1 MATMEF
7 MHPGNAL
14 HFDGSNYAY
23 WKIRMIIYIKVMG
36 PNLWRIVDAGF
47 ATPIDPQNPTQRE
60 EQNLQL
66 DAQALNALYSVLS
79 VEEFNRVSN
88 LENAH
93 DVWTTLMEIHEGT
106 STVKETNLHKLKLKY
121 ESFTMLPH
129 ESINEMYSRMNNIV
143 NELKGLSCDL
153 TDLDIVRKIL
163 RALPDKY
170 ETLVT
175 LFLNSSELPRMTP
188 TALLG
193 NLITNKMYKKDKDE
207 LKDMA
212 STSS

>member
-1 MATMEF
+1 MMASEGF
-7 MHPGNAL
+7 SIGRAP
-14 HFDGSNYAY
+14 HFDGSNYTH
-23 WKIRMIIYIKVMG
+23 WKIRMIILIKAMS
-36 PNLWRIVDAGF
+36 PNLWRIIDAGF
-47 ATPIDPQNPTQRE
+47 AIPIDPQNPTQRE
-60 EQNLQL
+60 EQNLRY
-66 DAQALNALYSVLS
+66 DAQALNALYSALS
-79 VEEFNRVSN
+79 VDEFNRVSN

-106 STVKETNLHKLKLKY
+106 STVKEAKLHRLKLKY

-153 TDLDIVRKIL
+153 TDVDIVRKLL
-163 RALPDKY
+163 RAPPEKY

-175 LFLNSSELPRMTP
+175 LFLNSSELPRMSP

-193 NLITNKMYKKDKDE
+193 NLITNEIYKIG
-207 LKDMA
+207 
-212 STSS
+212 